1 MFQFIAN
8 LFRKKPAKPAPFT
21 SRTNTK
27 HAWANDALAHITGSG
42 MFLVRPPE
50 SVSLKHAQAAVMVRL
65 TARFGSNRV
74 RTKQVATINAI
85 EVSVK

>member
-27 HAWANDALAHITGSG
+27 HAWANDALAHITGSEIG
-42 MFLVRPPE
+42 RAHV
-50 SVSLKHAQAAVMVRL
+50 
-65 TARFGSNRV
+65 
-74 RTKQVATINAI
+74 
-85 EVSVK
+85 